1 MGGNYSRIIQHQE
14 SSPLG
19 TTYMYTRSNR
29 FGAVETRRT
38 VVRNRGYGCNEDSP
52 ASAATRSFCL
62 PVTSTVSFSDGH
74 GYVDF
79 VRYRGCSANNLSEY
93 TSGGPNDGFN
103 AGDYSHLYNP
113 PDCTCG
119 RGCGMA

>member
-1 MGGNYSRIIQHQE
+1 MGGHYSQFIQHQE

-19 TTYMYTRSNR
+19 TTYIYTRSNR

-38 VVRNRGYGCNEDSP
+38 VVSNRGFDCRFDC
-52 ASAATRSFCL
+52 RSDDNDGI
-62 PVTSTVSFSDGH
+62 PVTSTVSFSDGR

-79 VRYRGCSANNLSEY
+79 VRYRGCSANNLSDY

-103 AGDYSHLYNP
+103 AGDYSYLYNP
-113 PDCTCG
+113 PVCTCG